1 MNPENT
7 SETVENGLWKKFVN
21 TQERVL
27 NILSNL
33 QYSQDQMSTKST
45 AFTPS
50 GNHPYKPCITRT
62 WMKTFT
68 AWGSEAIQDE
78 TLLLFETGRTRTN
91 RTYNDLNNGR
101 KNSINMWI
109 GNETMHWDDYI
120 EPAKWEMRDS
130 YEAANTNACALIA
143 T

>member
-45 AFTPS
+45 ALYSIRQSSIQTMY
-50 GNHPYKPCITRT
+50 NKNLTEN
-62 WMKTFT
+62 FT

-78 TLLLFETGRTRTN
+78 TLLPFETEELKRIARITI
-91 RTYNDLNNGR
+91 
-101 KNSINMWI
+101 SITVEKILSTCGLETKPCI
-109 GNETMHWDDYI
+109 GT
-120 EPAKWEMRDS
+120 
-130 YEAANTNACALIA
+130 T